1 MKAIVKTSRARGAS
15 YRDVDVPVI
24 NKDELLV
31 RVTAASISP
40 TDLAIFNSSGPDF
53 AVPSLPFVFG
63 QEFCGEV
70 VEIGSLAKG
79 FEKGDFVSV
88 ESHVFCGVCGQCR
101 NDQRHICQ
109 NLKVIGRDVPG
120 GLAEYA
126 AVPARCAWKHSD
138 DTLKDIGPIMEPF
151 GSSVHAVLAEDLV
164 GRSVLVSGCAPQ
176 GLFAAA
182 IARAGG
188 AKKVIALD
196 TSAYRRNLALKM
208 GADLAMD
215 PVEHAACLA
224 KIHKTCGEEGVD
236 AVIEMSGAAKA
247 VSLGLKALR
256 PGGRFVAF
264 GLPVTN
270 LSIDYAGDIVKRG
283 IRLEGVSG
291 REIFRSWYKMESLLK
306 SGAVDPRP
314 AVTHTFAMKDFKKA
328 FALINSKDRKCGKV
342 ILKP

>member
-1 MKAIVKTSRARGAS
+1 MKAILKTSRARGAS
-15 YRDVDVPVI
+15 YRDAEVPAI
-24 NKDELLV
+24 AKEELLI

-40 TDLAIFNSSGPDF
+40 SDLAIYNHAGPGF
-53 AVPSLPFVFG
+53 ATPTLPFVFG

-79 FEKGDFVSV
+79 FDKGDFVSV
-88 ESHVFCGVCGQCR
+88 ESHIFCGVCGQCR

-109 NLKVIGRDVPG
+109 NLRVIGRDVPG

-126 AVPARCAWKHSD
+126 AVPARCAWKHTD
-138 DTLKDIGPIMEPF
+138 DSLKDVGAIMGPF
-151 GSSVHAVLAEDLV
+151 GSSVHAVLAEDIV
-164 GRSVLVSGCAPQ
+164 GRNVLISGCAPQ
-176 GLFAAA
+176 GMFAAA

-188 AKKVIALD
+188 AKKVIVLD
-196 TSAYRRNLALKM
+196 SSDYRRRLAMKM
-208 GADLAMD
+208 GADLALD
-215 PVEHAACLA
+215 AAGCLP
-224 KIHKTCGEEGVD
+224 KISKLCGSEGVD
-236 AVIEMSGAAKA
+236 AVIEMSGGAKA
-247 VSLGLKALR
+247 ISLGLKALR

-270 LSIDYAGDIVKRG
+270 LSLDYAGDIVKRG
-283 IRLEGVSG
+283 LRLEGVAG

-314 AVTHTFAMKDFKKA
+314 AITHTFQMKDFKKA
-328 FALINSKDRKCGKV
+328 FALINSKEQKCGKV